1 MTQILKMPTAI
12 PLIGGGLNFQPM
24 QDFVLIEPIRPTETA
39 GGIALPEDAETGEPL
54 KGRVVRKGPGK
65 TTEYGAFV
73 PVEGIEVGD
82 LFYLTFAYAQPM
94 NLSLGGRKYLLCRS
108 RDLVGKVEEKPAAVQ
123 SLAA

>member
-1 MTQILKMPTAI
+1 MNHILKMPV
-12 PLIGGGLNFQPM
+12 PVIGGELNFQPM

-73 PVEGIEVGD
+73 PVEGVEVGD
-82 LFYLTFAYAQPM
+82 VFYLTFAYAQPM
-94 NLSLGGRKYLLCRS
+94 PISLGGKKYMICRC
-108 RDLVGKVEEKPAAVQ
+108 RDLVGKVEARPALAQ
-123 SLAA
+123 ALAA